1 MKSILGLVLTV
12 LILMHHAQSQ
22 TSKSDIQL
30 SDSRIQRKDTATT
43 IDNGILTLKIDTTR
57 GGAISWLSKSGT
69 ARSIVNIS
77 DEGRYIQQ
85 SYYAGKSLDRK
96 AEGQSAHWSP
106 WSWNPIQV
114 GDYNRNRAKIL
125 ALKKR
130 GNELCV
136 KCIPMQWD
144 MNNKP
149 AEAEMEQWTTLKGS
163 VLKVH
168 NKLTCHRT
176 DQIYGDSIINDQ
188 ELPAVYP
195 VSALKNLYTYQGA
208 APFTN
213 APLDNPAVVNLSSGF
228 WGIYP
233 SVSEHWMAF
242 VDDNHWGMA
251 IYNPA
256 CTRFLAGMAG
266 KSGGEATDKSTSY
279 IAPVKKAML
288 TKNCVYEY
296 DYYVIIGTLKEIRS
310 TIYKLHKKERQLK
323 PQELEIKK

>member
-1 MKSILGLVLTV
+1 MKSILSFAFTV
-12 LILMHHAQSQ
+12 FLLMQYAKSQGINPMNQPSAPKIQS
-22 TSKSDIQL
+22 
-30 SDSRIQRKDTATT
+30 KDTATT
-43 IDNGILTLKIDTTR
+43 IDNGIIILKIDTTR
-57 GGAISWLSKSGT
+57 GGAISYLSKSGT
-69 ARSIVNIS
+69 TRSIVNIS

-96 AEGQSAHWSP
+96 TEGQSSHWSP

-125 ALKKR
+125 SLKKE
-130 GNELCV
+130 GNELYV

-149 AEAEMEQWTTLKGS
+149 AEAEMEQWTTLQGS

-168 NKLTCHRT
+168 NRLTCHRS
-176 DQIYGDSIINDQ
+176 DQIYGDSILNDQ

-195 VSALKNLYTYQGA
+195 ISALKNLYTYTGA
-208 APFTN
+208 VPFSN
-213 APLDNPAVVNLSSGF
+213 APLDNPVVVNLASGF

-233 SVSEHWMAF
+233 TVSEHWMAF
-242 VDDNHWGMA
+242 VDDNLWGMG

-266 KSGGEATDKSTSY
+266 KPGGEASDGSTSY
-279 IAPVKKAML
+279 IAPVKKALL
-288 TKNCVYEY
+288 TKYCVYEY
-296 DYYVIIGTLKEIRS
+296 DYYVIIGTLTEIRS
-310 TIYKLHKKERQLK
+310 TIYKLHKMERQLK
-323 PQELEIKK
+323 QQE